1 MTGAL
6 IASYALSTAGVG
18 LLAWTGWLL
27 AARRVDETVA
37 NPLLIKL
44 AKEDNLDRVRTLCS
58 AAPGSYLDAVG
69 GACRAISSEAG
80 ARAAFDTTA
89 AEFVQQWRKTVER
102 GWFGALL
109 VAGGCVLA
117 LADGALPT
125 GLAIVGGLGALGVA
139 LVFALRNAASRAI
152 AAARADVLPALL
164 ETVGDA
170 EGASDVVFVPPKPKE
185 SKAQAPRALV
195 FRVFRDGKESESRRF
210 VQETIKLGRG
220 KSMDLCLDGES
231 VSRFHALVDNTAEA
245 IEIVDLGSSAGTFVN
260 GNKVTKAKL
269 SHGDT
274 ITIGTF
280 RLELAISS

>member
-1 MTGAL
+1 MTGAV
-6 IASYALSTAGVG
+6 IASYALTTAGLG
-18 LLAWTGWLL
+18 LLAWTGWQL
-27 AARRVDETVA
+27 AAKRVDETVA

-80 ARAAFDTTA
+80 ARSAFDRIA

-102 GWFGALL
+102 GWFGAML
-109 VAGGCVLA
+109 VLGGCVLA

-125 GLAIVGGLGALGVA
+125 GLAIGGGLGALGAA
-139 LVFALRNAASRAI
+139 LVFVLRNAASRAI
-152 AAARADVLPALL
+152 TTARADVLPALL
-164 ETVGDA
+164 ETIGDA
-170 EGASDVVFVPPKPKE
+170 GGDASEVVFKPPKAE
-185 SKAQAPRALV
+185 AQAPRALV

-210 VQETIKLGRG
+210 LQETIKVGRG
-220 KSMDLCLDGES
+220 RSMDLCLDGDS
-231 VSRFHALVDNTAEA
+231 VSRFHALVDNTAET

-260 GNKVTKAKL
+260 GTKVTKAKL

-274 ITIGTF
+274 ITIGAF